1 MGSHEGVESMQDD
14 NTMKTIAMVLF
25 DGVLMLDVTGPMD
38 AFAIANRFLPEDR
51 RYRLLTLAASDRLVR
66 SSCGLRVKA
75 DLCLDALPSRID
87 LLLVPGGPGAYDVEH
102 PALNAW
108 LPQATNSAKRF
119 GAICTGVFLLGQAGL
134 LEGYRCTTHWNY
146 VDQLALR
153 HPRTKV
159 ETEQIYVI
167 DRNLIT
173 SGGIT
178 AGIDMA
184 LAIVAEDHGKE
195 LALEVAK
202 VLLVVMKRQ
211 GGQTPYGPLLAAVPR
226 DGSPIA
232 KVQAYIV
239 DHINQAF
246 TIQQMADRVAMS
258 PRNFARAFQREVK
271 LTPMQFLQNARIDH
285 ARRLLEGTDL
295 PLKVV
300 ATRCGFSSAR
310 HMRKGFCDRIGMTPN
325 QYRQQFGGG

>member
-1 MGSHEGVESMQDD
+1 MRDISAH
-14 NTMKTIAMVLF
+14 KTVVVVLF
-25 DGVLMLDVTGPMD
+25 NDVLMLDVTGPMD
-38 AFAIANRFLPEDR
+38 VFSISN
-51 RYRLLTLAASDRLVR
+51 RLLPKEKHYQLLTVAERQTLVR
-66 SSCGLRVKA
+66 SSCGLKVQA
-75 DLCLDALPSRID
+75 DILLEDLPAGID
-87 LLLVPGGPGAYDVEH
+87 LLLVPGGPGAYGVSH
-102 PALNAW
+102 PALTAW
-108 LPQATNSAKRF
+108 LPAAAKASRRF
-119 GAICTGVFLLGQAGL
+119 GAICTGAFLLGEAGL
-134 LEGYRCTTHWNY
+134 LDGHRCTTHWNY
-146 VDQLALR
+146 VDRLAQR
-153 HPRTKV
+153 HPDSKV

-226 DGSPIA
+226 DDTAIA
-232 KVQAYIV
+232 RVQAYIV
-239 DHINQAF
+239 DHINETYTVQR
-246 TIQQMADRVAMS
+246 MADMAAMS
-258 PRNFARAFQREVK
+258 PRNFARAFQREVG
-271 LTPMQFLQNARIDH
+271 LTPMQYLLNARIDH
-285 ARRLLEGTDL
+285 SRKLLEGSDL

-300 ATRCGFSSAR
+300 ACRCGFGSAR
-310 HMRKGFCDRIGMTPN
+310 HMRQVFGERIGMTPN